1 MAATPS
7 PFPSLA
13 GLSRSN
19 EFIARHIGPDSEQ
32 QKAMLEA
39 LGVADLEQLLSEVV
53 PDAIRSREAMDIG
66 PGHSEEQGLERLRQI
81 AWKNKIMKSLIG
93 QGYYNVI
100 TPRII
105 LRSLLENPGWYTS
118 YTPYQ
123 AEISQGRLEALLNY
137 QTMVS
142 DLTGMDLSNASLL
155 DEGTAAAEAMMLCKR
170 MDKDKSNVFLVD
182 EDCFP
187 QTIDVLQTR
196 AEPFGIKVEVG
207 EPLALLDASDS
218 CFGMILQY
226 PGCSGQL
233 RDDYAEIVERAHAK
247 KAKVVMAAD
256 ILALLLIKSPGTLGA
271 DIAVGS
277 TQRFGV
283 SLGFGG
289 PHAGYIATRN
299 ELRRMLPGR
308 LVGVSIDRE
317 GKPAY
322 RLALQTREQHIRRDK
337 ATSNICTSQALLAM
351 IASMYA
357 VYHGPKGLRR
367 IAERVHLLTCI
378 LTQGLRDLG
387 YKIVN
392 ERFFDTLTIAT
403 GEDTKALHRAARE
416 KGVNLRVIDEHS
428 LGLSIDESIEPPD
441 ITLLLSI
448 FALER
453 TYAVDMVKLEAA
465 AHPLGNDFM
474 RTDAVLQHPS
484 FNLYHTETEMMR
496 YLRRLVNKDI
506 ALDRSMIPLGSCT
519 MKLNA
524 ASEIIPITWGA
535 FARIHPFVPQDQA
548 QGYIQIIEELEQM
561 LCTVTGYDAISMQ
574 PNSGAQGEFAGL
586 LAIRGYHRS
595 RGDTQRDVCLIP
607 SSAHGT
613 NPASA
618 SMCGMRVVVVACD
631 ANGNVDADDLRQKA
645 EQHADKLAAAMFTYP
660 STHGVFEEHI
670 REICETVHQH
680 GGQVY
685 IDGANLNAMV
695 GLCCPGKFGGD
706 VSHLNL
712 HKTFCIP
719 HGGGGPGVGP
729 IGVRKHLAP
738 FLPGH
743 RLLKRNEGAV
753 ASAPWGS
760 AGILPIPWM
769 FLRMMG
775 AAGLAQATRVAIL
788 NANYIMERLKPHY
801 KILYTG
807 SHDRVAHECIIDL
820 RPLKESSGVDPED
833 IAKRLIDFGF
843 HAPTM
848 SFPVPDTLMIEPTE
862 SESKTELDRFCEAM
876 IHIRQEITEI
886 EDGTMDKQD
895 NPLKNAPHTA
905 DMVTASEWPHSYT
918 REQAAY
924 PMERLQNF
932 KYWSPVG
939 RIDNVYGD
947 RNLVCSCPDISA
959 YEDKEPEEA

>member
-1 MAATPS
+1 MTKITPT
-7 PFPSLA
+7 PPSLSSLA
-13 GLSRSN
+13 DLSRGN
-19 EFIARHIGPDSEQ
+19 EFIARHIGPDAEQ
-32 QKAMLEA
+32 QEAMLAE
-39 LGVADLEQLLSEVV
+39 LGLTDLEQLIDQVV
-53 PDAIRSREAMDIG
+53 PAPIRMREALDIG
-66 PGHSEEQGLERLRQI
+66 PGHSEEQGLDRLRQI
-81 AWKNKIMKSLIG
+81 AWKNKLLRSFIG

-100 TPRII
+100 IPRII

-123 AEISQGRLEALLNY
+123 AEISQGRLEALLNF
-137 QTMVS
+137 QTMVT
-142 DLTGMDLSNASLL
+142 DLTGMEMSNASLL
-155 DEGTAAAEAMMLCKR
+155 DEATAAAEAMMLCKR
-170 MDKDKSNVFLVD
+170 LCKTKADVFLVD
-182 EDCFP
+182 QACFP
-187 QTIDVLQTR
+187 QTIDVLRTR
-196 AEPFGIKVEVG
+196 AEPLGIKIETG
-207 EPLALLDASDS
+207 DPQALLDRTDY
-218 CFGMILQY
+218 FGMILQY
-226 PGCSGQL
+226 PDCSGEL
-233 RDDYAEIVERAHAK
+233 REDYADIITRVHEQQ
-247 KAKVVMAAD
+247 AKVVMASD
-256 ILALLLIKSPGTLGA
+256 LLALLLIKSPGSLGA

-277 TQRFGV
+277 SQRFGV
-283 SLGFGG
+283 SLSFGG
-289 PHAGYIATRN
+289 PHAGYIAARGSFKR
-299 ELRRMLPGR
+299 LLPGR
-308 LVGVSIDRE
+308 LVGVSIDRH

-357 VYHGPKGLRR
+357 VYHGPQGLRR
-367 IAERVHLLTCI
+367 IAERVHLLTAC
-378 LTQGLRDLG
+378 LAEGLRDLG
-387 YKIVN
+387 YKIIN
-392 ERFFDTLTIAT
+392 IHFFDTLTIST
-403 GEDTKALHRAARE
+403 GEQTKSIHRFARE
-416 KGVNLRVIDEHS
+416 KGINLREIDDQH
-428 LGLSIDESIEPPD
+428 LGVSVDETIEPHD
-441 ITLLLSI
+441 IALLLS
-448 FALER
+448 FFSLGR
-453 TYAVDMVKLEAA
+453 PYAVDMIKLEAGA
-465 AHPLGNDFM
+465 RTLGSDFM
-474 RTDAVLQHPS
+474 RTDAVLTHPS

-535 FARIHPFVPQDQA
+535 FARMHPFVPLDQA
-548 QGYIQIIEELEQM
+548 HGYMQVVEELEQM

-586 LAIRGYHRS
+586 LAIREYHRS
-595 RGDTQRDVCLIP
+595 RGDEGRDICLIP

-618 SMCGMRVVVVACD
+618 NMCGMRVVVVACD
-631 ANGNVDADDLRQKA
+631 SNGNVDLDDLQSKA
-645 EQHADKLAAAMFTYP
+645 IKNADKLAAAMFTYP

-670 REICETVHQH
+670 QELCEVVHKH

-729 IGVRKHLAP
+729 IGVLKHLIP

-743 RLLKRNEGAV
+743 KNLKKTTGAV
-753 ASAPWGS
+753 CAAPWGS
-760 AGILPIPWM
+760 AGILPITWM
-769 FLRMMG
+769 YLRMMG
-775 AAGLAQATRVAIL
+775 AVGLAQATRIAIL
-788 NANYIMERLKPHY
+788 NANYIKERLKPHY
-801 KILYTG
+801 DILYTG
-807 SHDRVAHECIIDL
+807 AHGRVAHECIIDL
-820 RPLKESSGVDPED
+820 RPLKQNSGIEPDD

-848 SFPVPDTLMIEPTE
+848 SFPVADTLMIEPTE
-862 SESKTELDRFCEAM
+862 SESKSELDRFCEAM
-876 IHIRQEITEI
+876 IHIRHEIAAI
-886 EDGTMDKQD
+886 ENGVMDAQD

-905 DMVTASEWPHSYT
+905 NVVTASEWPYGYS
-918 REQAAY
+918 REEAAY
-924 PMERLQNF
+924 PVDRLRDF

-947 RNLVCSCPDISA
+947 RNLVCTCPDISA
-959 YEDKEPEEA
+959 YEE